1 MKQLLDLVG
10 NMSRFLIL
18 CTALLV
24 FPTSVWATQANGCP
38 DFQPPSISVKQLV
51 ATPSVNDTLDLASIR
66 QLAIDGGQRIAGST
80 HEIPVGVT
88 AANLK
93 LESQFEIHFEIP
105 PNDRM
110 VCAYISALELRIG
123 FDDTVIYMAREVP
136 FDSCGYKTVFDH
148 EMDHVRT
155 DRALIEAY
163 APHLPETLHRAVQE
177 IGVIRASS
185 TKAAEKEITN
195 IVDRYFADLGVAL
208 STVRQNQQMK
218 IDTPEEYERL
228 GKSCDGELGRLISGL
243 KNGS

>member
-1 MKQLLDLVG
+1 MPSFLLLCAL
-10 NMSRFLIL
+10 FLFL
-18 CTALLV
+18 PA
-24 FPTSVWATQANGCP
+24 PAGAAQANGCP

-51 ATPSVNDTLDLASIR
+51 AAPTVNDTFDLASIR
-66 QLAIDGGQRIAGST
+66 QLAIDGGQKIAGST

-93 LESQFEIHFEIP
+93 LESQFEIHFEMP
-105 PNDRM
+105 PNDPM
-110 VCAYISALELRIG
+110 VCAHISALELRIG

-136 FDSCGYKTVFDH
+136 FDSCGYKTVFNH
-148 EMDHVRT
+148 ELEHVRT

-163 APHLPETLHRAVQE
+163 APHLPETLHKAVRE

-208 STVRQNQQMK
+208 SEVRQNQQMK

-228 GKSCDGELGRLISGL
+228 GKSCDGELGKLISGL
-243 KNGS
+243 RKSSY